1 MPEQTYGENL
11 DVMVKSLTLVGPRQ
25 LEITEEP
32 SRALESGEARL
43 RSLVSGISHG
53 TELNLYRGTSPFD
66 GQVFDRDYRLFRPRG
81 EGASYP
87 TGLGYEMVSEVVEVA
102 SDVTALRP
110 GDLVHTASSHR
121 DEVVVNVERAI
132 GAALPLTKLPRTDH
146 PERAVFLS
154 LAGVALQAVHDAYVK
169 LGDAVVV
176 SGLGTIGQL
185 AVQLVRG
192 NGAGTVIGVD
202 PSPDRR
208 ALATQYGAD
217 AVIDPY
223 GVDESVGLAVRE
235 ANGGRGVD
243 TVLETSGSYL
253 GLHNAIASVGIGGR
267 VVSVGFFRGDV
278 GSDLRLGEEWHH
290 NRPTLVSS
298 MGVWGCPHR
307 DHPSWDRHRV
317 ATTAADLLIRD
328 ELRTDA
334 MLTRTVPFETAPKVY
349 AELDADPRSAVKIA
363 LSYL

>member
-1 MPEQTYGENL
+1 
-11 DVMVKSLTLVGPRQ
+11 MVKTLTLVSPRQ
-25 LEITEEP
+25 LEIREE
-32 SRALESGEARL
+32 SSGDLEPGEARL
-43 RSLVSGISHG
+43 RSLVSGVSHG
-53 TELNLYRGTSPFD
+53 TELNIYRGTSPFD
-66 GQVFDRDYRLFRPRG
+66 GQVFDRDHRLFRPRT

-87 TGLGYEMVSEVVEVA
+87 TGLGYEMVSEVIEVA
-102 SDVTALRP
+102 PDVTDVRP
-110 GDLVHTASSHR
+110 GDIVHTASSHR

-132 GAALPLTKLPRTDH
+132 GAALPLTKLPDADR

-185 AVQLVRG
+185 TVQLVRA

-202 PSPDRR
+202 PHASRR
-208 ALATQYGAD
+208 ELALAHGAD

-223 GVDESVGLAVRE
+223 DVEESVGLSVRE
-235 ANGGRGVD
+235 ASGRGVD
-243 TVLETSGSYL
+243 TVIETSGSYR
-253 GLHNAIASVGIGGR
+253 GLHNAIASVGVGGR

-278 GSDLRLGEEWHH
+278 GTDLRLGEEWHH

-307 DHPSWDRHRV
+307 EHPLWDRHRV
-317 ATTAADLLIRD
+317 AMTAAELLFSD
-328 ELRTDA
+328 KLRVDGL
-334 MLTRTVPFETAPKVY
+334 LTRTVPFETAPGVY
-349 AELDADPRSAVKIA
+349 AELDTNPRSALKVA
-363 LSYL
+363 LSYT